1 MYIITLNYLFNF
13 YNIWLTRIFCFVLW
27 PYGEGSAKVFTYFC
41 LLYLVTFSCLED
53 NRAVATSVQGSC
65 FVSPY
70 SDLILYENL
79 CDKSVGSTVWSFVI
93 CDPDINS
100 QISANCWM
108 NFFCDFDTGG
118 CLVFFFL
125 VSIVQIF
132 FYWLDINNFLNNY
145 KVVL

>member
-100 QISANCWM
+100 RISANCWM
-108 NFFCDFDTGG
+108 IFLCDFNS
-118 CLVFFFL
+118 
-125 VSIVQIF
+125 VSIVQSF
-132 FYWLDINNFLNNY
+132 FHRLDINNFFNNY